1 MTPEALVS
9 ACFPIETAGRSLV
22 LVPETVNEDTGEVLG
37 GFYGD
42 EGEVIAVLQLV
53 RWEVGAQGRTVRD
66 VKEQRVTL
74 VPRGAREAPRLAEYI
89 AGWAEAVRVVFAEHD
104 ERAAAGTLPD
114 ELAEALERAGPAEL
128 AGCDVLAMRRPR
140 SAADFTDALL
150 RGRRRLGRF
159 LP

>member
-1 MTPEALVS
+1 MTPEELFA
-9 ACFPIETAGRSLV
+9 ACLPIETSRHSLV
-22 LVPETVNEDTGEVLG
+22 LVPETVDPNTGEVFG
-37 GFYGD
+37 GFDGED
-42 EGEVIAVLQLV
+42 ELSVTLQLL
-53 RWEVGAQGRTVRD
+53 RWEAGPEGRTVRD
-66 VKEQRVTL
+66 IKEQRVTV
-74 VPRGAREAPRLAEYI
+74 VPRGGREDPRLAAYF